1 MTKPYSH
8 SVKEKLAKFMPK
20 QQNYQTSLQYEGMV
34 LKKENTDKTIEQL
47 RRKYAR

>member
-8 SVKEKLAKFMPK
+8 SVKEKSVKFMPK
-20 QQNYQTSLQYEGMV
+20 TQNYQTSLQYEGMQ

>member
-8 SVKEKLAKFMPK
+8 SVKEKPVKFMPK
-20 QQNYQTSLQYEGMV
+20 TQNYQTSLQYEGMV
-34 LKKENTDKTIEQL
+34 LKKENTDKTIQQL

>member
-8 SVKEKLAKFMPK
+8 SVKEKPVKFIPK
-20 QQNYQTSLQYEGMV
+20 QQNYETSLQYEGMQ
-34 LKKENTDKTIEQL
+34 LKKENADKTIEQL